1 MYTFNTFIFI
11 PKNYLK
17 HTLKKQ
23 GLQVCTDHNYFMT
36 FDSVYLFLSTTIPQP
51 EK

>member
-1 MYTFNTFIFI
+1 MYTFNTCIFI

-23 GLQVCTDHNYFMT
+23 GWVDLLLLYMT
-36 FDSVYLFLSTTIPQP
+36 FDSVYLFLFTTVLQP